1 MFLCQINNAKQAA
14 QDTKE
19 RAEDLRDQLNV
30 TMDSFERDKNKTK
43 ELIQRVKDFLTGQ
56 CYGDAAGS
64 CRSSAGASD
73 M

>member
-1 MFLCQINNAKQAA
+1 MCLCQINNAKQAA

-19 RAEDLRDQLNV
+19 RAEDMRDQLNV

-43 ELIQRVKDFLTGQ
+43 ELIQRVKDFLMGQ
-56 CYGDAAGS
+56 SYGDAAGS
-64 CRSSAGASD
+64 CRSSAGGAD